1 MFNFDIKI
9 VLRKIWIVFL
19 DEMCLWNYFFC
30 IFFFFYFSDF
40 LKATYIG
47 SVDYQVTQEKVHLKE
62 FRVKKLNLW
71 YIFKYSWFIEKYFC
85 KNLNGIIEIILF
97 FQGLWSCHLMEGYAL
112 WSWRM
117 KPQSPK
123 AKSLTKALDQI
134 VCTGG
139 PRLMRI
145 SLLWFFKTFHKYLT
159 NANFGIFVSL
169 VRFLGQNIWL
179 MQIFWLFIS
188 LLRYALC

>member
-1 MFNFDIKI
+1 LFNFDIKI

-97 FQGLWSCHLMEGYAL
+97 YFFRACGPAICWKNMPCEAQEWKLSHPQQSAL
-112 WSWRM
+112 
-117 KPQSPK
+117 PK
-123 AKSLTKALDQI
+123 
-134 VCTGG
+134 
-139 PRLMRI
+139 
-145 SLLWFFKTFHKYLT
+145 H
-159 NANFGIFVSL
+159 
-169 VRFLGQNIWL
+169 
-179 MQIFWLFIS
+179 
-188 LLRYALC
+188 